1 MTTYYLIVFA
11 VGLAL
16 GYWWGRRRALIA
28 PKRQK
33 VLDLFTVD
41 RLEITNDDVQKA
53 LGISDATATRYLD
66 ELEKIGVI
74 RQIGKTGAGVV
85 YRRK

>member
-16 GYWWGRRRALIA
+16 GYWWGRRKALID
-28 PKRQK
+28 PKREK
-33 VLDLFTVD
+33 VLDLFTID
-41 RLEITNDDVQKA
+41 HMEIANDDVQKA
-53 LGISDATATRYLD
+53 LSISDATATRYLD

-74 RQIGKTGAGVV
+74 RQVGKTGAGVV